1 MSLFK
6 NKYRIETTRLPNYD
20 YSQDGIYFITIC
32 TKDRSYLFGDIVSG
46 ELINNDEAEI
56 VLDCWNDLP
65 NHYSNIILDEFIVM
79 PNHVHGIIGISNN
92 ETDGHNL
99 SEFIRALKTFSSRRI
114 NNIRKTPGISVWQSR
129 FYEHIIRNDRE
140 LDNTREY
147 IRNNPI
153 NWIKDEYL

>member
-1 MSLFK
+1 M
-6 NKYRIETTRLPNYD
+6 
-20 YSQDGIYFITIC
+20 
-32 TKDRSYLFGDIVSG
+32 
-46 ELINNDEAEI
+46 
-56 VLDCWNDLP
+56 P